1 MVDAIS
7 AIGQGG
13 KTEKAKKINY
23 KQYFQDTFNQAV
35 AAYNM
40 FKTNPALI
48 GNILNGSQTAATNQ

>member
-23 KQYFQDTFNQAV
+23 KQYFQDTFNQA
-35 AAYNM
+35 YNM